1 MPDVLEDV
9 DPRQVDA
16 KDLDPRISYDQAEN
30 KWIFEDPDTNE
41 GFEFNDA
48 LERWIPLSF
57 TSEEKLTEAQKEI
70 QEKKKQKLQQLKEEK
85 QNREKTQQQTAVYVS
100 KLPADVDLTELKQIF
115 SKYGII
121 AEDLLAAKPKIKLYT
136 DEEGNFKGDAL
147 VVYLKP
153 ESVDLAIQMLDG
165 TKLRVNG
172 EDIKVQ
178 KAEFK
183 KKSDEEN
190 RGTKRQLSEE
200 ERQTIKKRLKALNEK
215 AEDWNGD
222 DDTINPKWLRTV
234 IIKRAFTLKEL
245 AEDPLVI
252 EDVKEDMQDGC
263 EEIGAVEKVIVFDQ
277 EEEGVVMV
285 RFFDGNSA
293 VKCIEVSN
301 KTIECLVRGY

>member
-190 RGTKRQLSEE
+190 KGTKRQLSEE